1 MNYWHEPTV
10 QCLSI
15 YLPVCQPSDGDAM
28 YHSIVDAILGAL
40 TMPDIGQLFPD
51 NDPKL
56 KVFHSIF
63 QIRPIAACT
72 ISKLSSESFEINTTP
87 H

>member
-1 MNYWHEPTV
+1 MYV
-10 QCLSI
+10 
-15 YLPVCQPSDGDAM
+15 PVYQSSDGDAM

-56 KVFHSIF
+56 KVFYNIF
-63 QIRPIAACT
+63 QIRPIAACA
-72 ISKLSSESFEINTTP
+72 IGKLSSESFEINTTP
-87 H
+87 N